1 MCVIFLV
8 VMHDTLGRYGTVP
21 CVPAR
26 ECDFFSRS
34 VLFSTKIRLSN
45 YMGRPKASESVK
57 MIAIQFIKVLSR
69 NECGPKVAKIS
80 VNAHYG
86 RKSLHCALLHCI
98 PQMTRG
104 GHYKENRQVTEDI
117 IPR

>member
-1 MCVIFLV
+1 
-8 VMHDTLGRYGTVP
+8 
-21 CVPAR
+21 
-26 ECDFFSRS
+26 
-34 VLFSTKIRLSN
+34 
-45 YMGRPKASESVK
+45 MGRPKASESVK
-57 MIAIQFIKVLSR
+57 MIAIQFIKVLTR
-69 NECGPKVAKIS
+69 DECGPKETKIS

-104 GHYKENRQVTEDI
+104 GHYKDNRKVAKDF